1 MLKYGYLYWYC
12 HTKTL
17 LSWLPQIG
25 FKRILIK
32 SKAYILKF
40 INKLV
45 EKFGPDLLLLF
56 FLLSGY
62 LPVTLKLSAFFPHVH
77 LHKPIGLSESFVT
90 SYLAVFVYIFSVQI
104 YFRSVGQYFRVSYLR
119 QPSCCSSHSW
129 KKKKKVSDF
138 LWPHGLQHTRLPCP
152 SPSLRACLNSCPLSW
167 WCHPAISSS
176 VISFSS
182 CLQSFPAL
190 GSFPMSQ
197 LFISGGQ
204 STGAS
209 ASASVP
215 PMNVQYWFPLE
226 LTGLISRQSKG
237 LPRVFSKSTV
247 QKHQFFSTQPSLWLL
262 ETP

>member
-17 LSWLPQIG
+17 LSWLPQLG

-40 INKLV
+40 INELV

-129 KKKKKVSDF
+129 KKKK
-138 LWPHGLQHTRLPCP
+138 
-152 SPSLRACLNSCPLSW
+152 
-167 WCHPAISSS
+167 S
-176 VISFSS
+176 VW
-182 CLQSFPAL
+182 
-190 GSFPMSQ
+190 
-197 LFISGGQ
+197 LFVTPWTTAHQ
-204 STGAS
+204 
-209 ASASVP
+209 ASVP
-215 PMNVQYWFPLE
+215 FTISQSLLKLMSIE
-226 LTGLISRQSKG
+226 LVMPSSHLILSSPSPHAFNPSQHWGLFQWVSSSHQVAKVLGLQLQHQSFQWIFRTDF
-237 LPRVFSKSTV
+237 L
-247 QKHQFFSTQPSLWLL
+247 
-262 ETP
+262 

>member
-104 YFRSVGQYFRVSYLR
+104 YIRSVGKYFRVSYLR

-129 KKKKKVSDF
+129 KKKKKSVWLFVTPWTTAHQASLPF
-138 LWPHGLQHTRLPCP
+138 TISQSLLKLMSIELVMPSSHLILCHLLLLMPSILPSIGVFSNESALHIRWPKYWGFSFSI
-152 SPSLRACLNSCPLSW
+152 SPSNEC
-167 WCHPAISSS
+167 S
-176 VISFSS
+176 VLISFRIDWFD
-182 CLQSFPAL
+182 LHA
-190 GSFPMSQ
+190 
-197 LFISGGQ
+197 
-204 STGAS
+204 
-209 ASASVP
+209 
-215 PMNVQYWFPLE
+215 VQGTP
-226 LTGLISRQSKG
+226 
-237 LPRVFSKSTV
+237 KS
-247 QKHQFFSTQPSLWLL
+247 LL
-262 ETP
+262 